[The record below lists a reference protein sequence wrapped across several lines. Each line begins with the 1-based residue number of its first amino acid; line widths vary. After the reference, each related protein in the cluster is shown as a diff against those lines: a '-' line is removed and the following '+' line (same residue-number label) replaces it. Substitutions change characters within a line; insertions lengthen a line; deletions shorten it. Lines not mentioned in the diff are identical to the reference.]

1 MLKTID
7 LTGKRNKNTDCVML
21 IGGFD
26 GLHAGHKKL
35 LARAKSF
42 SLPVGIMTI
51 VGGKGGKSLFTP
63 SERRRI
69 FKGAGIDFVFELPFA
84 EIRDMTGEAF
94 AGLLCE
100 EFSPKAFICGDDFR
114 FGKGALGTPQTL
126 VHATHVS
133 VEVEKLLL
141 VDGEKVSSS
150 KVKSLLSDGEIERAN
165 ALLAGEFFLDGE
177 VIKDREVGRTMGF
190 PTANILYPE
199 EKYPLKKGVYETR
212 VDVDG
217 KTYKGI
223 TNYGARPTF
232 HNDRVL
238 TETYLDGFEGD
249 LYGKTLT
256 VRFVRFL
263 REIER
268 FADADALKAQLQ
280 EDIRRVRTND

>member
-1 MLKTID
+1 MLKTVD
-7 LTGKRNKNTDCVML
+7 LTGKLDKRADCVML

-51 VGGKGGKSLFTP
+51 VGGKDGKSLFTA
-63 SERRRI
+63 SERETI
-69 FKGAGIDFVFELPFA
+69 FKAAGIDFVFELPFA

-94 AGLLCE
+94 SGLLCE
-100 EFSPKAFICGDDFR
+100 EFTPKAFVCGDDFR
-114 FGKGALGTPQTL
+114 FGKGAVGTPETL
-126 VHATHVS
+126 KRATHVR

-150 KVKSLLSDGEIERAN
+150 TVKKLLSGGEIERAN
-165 ALLAGEFFLDGE
+165 RLLADEFFLTGK

-199 EKYPLKKGVYETR
+199 GKYPVKKGVYETR
-212 VDVDG
+212 VDLG
-217 KTYKGI
+217 GRTYKAI

-232 HNDRVL
+232 DNDRVL
-238 TETYLDGFEGD
+238 TETYLDGFCGD
-249 LYGKTLT
+249 LYGRTLT

-263 REIER
+263 REIKKFE
-268 FADADALKAQLQ
+268 DADALKAQLQ
-280 EDIRRVRTND
+280 EDIRRVRSDD

>member
-1 MLKTID
+1 MLKTVD
-7 LTGKRNKNTDCVML
+7 LTGKLDKRADCVML

-51 VGGKGGKSLFTP
+51 VGGKEGKGLFTA
-63 SERRRI
+63 SERKAI
-69 FKGAGIDFVFELPFA
+69 FKAAGIDFVFELPFA

-94 AGLLCE
+94 AGLLRE

-114 FGKGALGTPQTL
+114 FGKGAVGTPETL
-126 VHATHVS
+126 KRATHVS

-150 KVKSLLSDGEIERAN
+150 TVKNLLSDGEIERAN
-165 ALLAGEFFLDGE
+165 ALLADEFFLTGE
-177 VIKDREVGRTMGF
+177 VVKDREVGRTMGF

-212 VDVDG
+212 VNLGG

-232 HNDRVL
+232 NNDRVL

-249 LYGKTLT
+249 LYGRTLT

-263 REIER
+263 REIEK
-268 FADADALKAQLQ
+268 FADAAALKTQLQ

>member
-7 LTGKRNKNTDCVML
+7 LTGKRNKNADCVML

-84 EIRDMTGEAF
+84 EICDMTGEAF
-94 AGLLCE
+94 AGLLYK

-126 VHATHVS
+126 IHATHVS